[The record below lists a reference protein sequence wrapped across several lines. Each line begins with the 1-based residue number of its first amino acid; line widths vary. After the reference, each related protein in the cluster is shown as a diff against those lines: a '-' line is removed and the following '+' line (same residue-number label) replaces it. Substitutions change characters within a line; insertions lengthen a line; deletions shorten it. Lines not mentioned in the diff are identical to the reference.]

1 MIKLKDILK
10 LIIEEAEIGEPKKNS
25 AFEENPLNY
34 ILTKYK
40 KLTSHL
46 ETLMGSQFRE
56 YISGVFIV
64 SGKPTTFKVLLK
76 NGQYFYMV
84 YMGKTYEANVLGKR
98 YYLMNLGEIQMATMA
113 ISRILRYGNANKAK
127 GPESEEGPRSESL
140 PTEEEPGEAK
150 SEKAPEQTT

>member
-10 LIIEEAEIGEPKKNS
+10 LIIEEAEIGEPKQNA
-25 AFEENPLNY
+25 AFEEDPMHY
-34 ILTKYK
+34 ILKKYK

-46 ETLMGSQFRE
+46 KTLMGDQFEE
-56 YISGVFIV
+56 YLGGVFIV

-113 ISRILRYGNANKAK
+113 ISRILRYGNTNKAK
-127 GPESEEGPRSESL
+127 GPESEEGPRSEAMPEEPATEL
-140 PTEEEPGEAK
+140 PTET
-150 SEKAPEQTT
+150 S